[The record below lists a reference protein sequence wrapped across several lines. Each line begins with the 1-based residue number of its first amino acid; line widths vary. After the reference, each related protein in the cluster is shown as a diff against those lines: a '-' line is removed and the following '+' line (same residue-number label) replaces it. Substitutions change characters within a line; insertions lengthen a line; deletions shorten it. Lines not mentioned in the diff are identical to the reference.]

1 MKLSNCGD
9 DMLRLLAS
17 MPFLDRLDM
26 VSVSGWS
33 RGSVYEAIQE
43 LEAAGLAASIP
54 HATELIPPTRRFHVT
69 ASGLRR
75 LSGEEGV
82 ALEEILRRHP
92 VSQQWRRVLLERLD
106 AVAVVYRLVS
116 SISNVSHPIYLRWY
130 RAQPFDASLALPD
143 RRTVGI
149 IRQGRTAD
157 RTGFSKRIRR
167 LLEGPLP
174 GALLLILPDDVRMR
188 QVRRLLKPARVP
200 AFMAL
205 ERDVVLAGEDAI
217 WSTPSLNGRF
227 DLRAALKRAHP
238 GLPLRVERRQV
249 RASIPWGITSV
260 RPGPDLP
267 GCLLPSLIKP
277 TEKRVLDLV
286 SDWPWMTSEDVAGI
300 LGVSGTRVSQ
310 LLKPLEESDLVT
322 RVQAAGRRLALTDLG
337 LAMLAR
343 RDRASVGVARKRW
356 SVRTSDPH
364 APFSWHN
371 ISGRRSRQLLR
382 YIEHT
387 AAVHRFVA
395 GMACQA
401 RSAGW
406 EVAQIDPPHRASRYF
421 QHDGKLRS
429 VQPDAFGILR
439 NGDRRCGRS
448 SWSGND
454 APYVPLRW
462 PIGSRPTF
470 ATSRH
475 IDPLTTT
482 AQSRSSWSCVSTTL
496 RKLTS

>member
-1 MKLSNCGD
+1 M
-9 DMLRLLAS
+9 
-17 MPFLDRLDM
+17 
-26 VSVSGWS
+26 
-33 RGSVYEAIQE
+33 
-43 LEAAGLAASIP
+43 
-54 HATELIPPTRRFHVT
+54 
-69 ASGLRR
+69 
-75 LSGEEGV
+75 
-82 ALEEILRRHP
+82 
-92 VSQQWRRVLLERLD
+92 
-106 AVAVVYRLVS
+106 
-116 SISNVSHPIYLRWY
+116 
-130 RAQPFDASLALPD
+130 
-143 RRTVGI
+143 
-149 IRQGRTAD
+149 
-157 RTGFSKRIRR
+157 
-167 LLEGPLP
+167 P
-174 GALLLILPDDVRMR
+174 GALLLILPDEVRIR

-217 WSTPSLNGRF
+217 WSSPSLNARF
-227 DLRAALKRAHP
+227 DLRSALKRAHP

-249 RASIPWGITSV
+249 RASIPWGINAV

-286 SDWPWMTSEDVAGI
+286 SDWPWVTSEDVAGI

-310 LLKPLEESDLVT
+310 LLNPLEEHDLVT

-382 YIEHT
+382 YMEHT

-395 GMACQA
+395 SMACQA

-406 EVAQIDPPHRASRYF
+406 KVAQIDPPHRASRYF

-439 NGDRRCGRS
+439 TGTTVRPFFLEWERRAVRPVTMADRL
-448 SWSGND
+448 
-454 APYVPLRW
+454 APYLRYFSSHRPIDDHGVQPIVLVVLHDAIAQTHFMRVARQELSRTGMEVPLLVSH
-462 PIGSRPTF
+462 SRLLERTG
-470 ATSRH
+470 
-475 IDPLTTT
+475 PLRPVWHEPDNFEPAYAFQTH
-482 AQSRSSWSCVSTTL
+482 
-496 RKLTS
+496 